1 MSSIGN
7 IRFRS
12 MGFLLHNQETWACFL
27 GTFQDRQ
34 GTWRGFFSFRPGEDA
49 PKHRAEV
56 KTADI
61 FMESTE
67 GEIDRKARGL
77 GRPILT
83 GLLASALHTQARSH
97 QEAPALRAWFQEMLR
112 QADPPEIPGDPSDT
126 DRTLSDLRRR
136 YDAYRMDQMVHLI
149 SLIDPSDFQ
158 DAVEEILEGKTFDFG
173 ARDRLQFA
181 MMVVDHLERLLPLPS
196 FETWASSYLNNPDI
210 YHNYGHALY
219 REGKVD
225 DVVLSSPNG
234 RPDAP

>member
-1 MSSIGN
+1 VSSTGN

-12 MGFLLHNQETWACFL
+12 MGFLAYNQETWACFL
-27 GTFQDRQ
+27 GTFQERQ

-49 PKHRAEV
+49 PKYRAEV
-56 KTADI
+56 RTADI
-61 FMESTE
+61 FMEASE

-112 QADPPEIPGDPSDT
+112 QADPPEATADPGDT

-136 YDAYRMDQMVHLI
+136 YEAYRMDQMVHLI
-149 SLIDPSDFQ
+149 SLIDPADFQ
-158 DAVEEILEGKTFDFG
+158 NAVQEILEGKTFDFS

-196 FETWASSYLNNPDI
+196 FETWAASYLNNPQA
-210 YHNYGHALY
+210 YQAYGHALY
-219 REGKVD
+219 REGVVD
-225 DVVLSSPNG
+225 DVVLSSPDEEPA
-234 RPDAP
+234 RS